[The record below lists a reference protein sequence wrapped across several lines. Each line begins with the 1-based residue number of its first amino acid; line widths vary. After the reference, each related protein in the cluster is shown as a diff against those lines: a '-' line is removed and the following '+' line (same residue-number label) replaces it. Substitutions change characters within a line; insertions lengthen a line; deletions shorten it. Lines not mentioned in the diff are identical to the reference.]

1 MGLRLKF
8 NLVLTIVFLA
18 GLMLAGVFFNNTLQ
32 KNAREEV
39 HNTANLMLASALAV
53 REYTVKEIRPLL
65 AVQMQHEFLPQT
77 VPAYGATTNITK
89 LRAQYPDYSY
99 KEAALNPTNPVNRA
113 TDWEADVIAWFQDHP
128 DEKEFVGERQSPT
141 GPSLFISRPILIKQP
156 GCLGCH
162 GDSSSAPKTLLAK
175 YGSSNGFGWKL
186 NEIIGSQI
194 VSVPMSVPLKRA
206 ESALVVFMGSLVGV
220 FLIIAIVLNILLHN
234 IVIKPVRAMALVA
247 NHVSMGKRA
256 PEFKTSGKDE
266 IASLATSFNR
276 MRRSLSK
283 AMKMLDDSQR

>member
-8 NLVLTIVFLA
+8 NLVLTGVFLA
-18 GLMLAGVFFNNTLQ
+18 GLMVAGLFFHNILQ

-39 HNTANLMLASALAV
+39 HNNANLMLASAMAV
-53 REYTVKEIRPLL
+53 REYTIKEIRPLL
-65 AVQMQHEFLPQT
+65 KEKMQHEFLPQT

-99 KEAALNPTNPVNRA
+99 KEATLNPTNPLNRA
-113 TDWEADVIAWFQDHP
+113 TDWEADVISWFQDHP
-128 DEKEFVGERQSPT
+128 GQKEFVGERAAPT
-141 GPSLFISRPILIKQP
+141 GPSLFISRPITIKQP
-156 GCLGCH
+156 GCLECH
-162 GDSSSAPKTLLAK
+162 GQATAAPKTLVAK

-186 NEIIGSQI
+186 NEIVGSQI
-194 VSVPMSVPLKRA
+194 VSVPMSVPLQRA
-206 ESALVVFMGSLVGV
+206 ESALIVFMSSLFGV
-220 FLIIAIVLNILLHN
+220 FIAIALVLNLLLQS
-234 IVIKPVRAMALVA
+234 IVIKPVRAMAMVA

-256 PEFKTSGKDE
+256 PEFKTNGKDE

-283 AMKMLDDSQR
+283 AIKMLDDTPR